1 VPAVRGE
8 RQVTDRRFGGLGR
21 VPPVGSGVVS
31 NPPPLDPGADVL
43 TLTRALVDVP
53 SVSGSEGPLA
63 DAVEAALRGLGGLEV
78 ERVGDAVLARTDLGL
93 PTRVVLAGH
102 LDTVPIADN
111 VPSRFDGTTGLLHG
125 CGTSDMK
132 SGDAVMLRLAGR
144 FGVPGARP
152 AHDLTFVFYDNEE
165 VEAVKNGLGRVARER
180 RGWLYGDLAILLEPT
195 DGEIEA
201 GCQGT
206 LRVRL
211 DTKGRRAHSAR
222 SWLGVNAVHG
232 LAGAL
237 ATLAAYRPRE
247 IEIDGCLYREGLNA
261 VGISG
266 GVAGNVIPDEASL
279 AVNFR
284 YAPDRH
290 EDAAEAHVREVFA
303 QALAD
308 GATLTVTDNAG
319 GALPGLS
326 EPAAAAFVAAVGRP
340 ARAKLGWTD
349 VARFAA
355 FGIPAVNFGPGDPQL
370 AHTRDEHV
378 RVDRL
383 QPAEDALV
391 AYLSGQ
397 ADRSP
402 TSQEPA

>member
-1 VPAVRGE
+1 
-8 RQVTDRRFGGLGR
+8 VTALL
-21 VPPVGSGVVS
+21 
-31 NPPPLDPGADVL
+31 PLDLSADVL
-43 TLTRALVDVP
+43 TLTRALVDAP

-63 DAVEAALRGLGGLEV
+63 DVVEAALRGLGGLEV
-78 ERVGDAVLARTDLGL
+78 ERIGNNVLARTALDR

-111 VPSRFDGTTGLLHG
+111 VPSELREADSVQRLYG

-144 FGVPGARP
+144 FGVPGAEP

-165 VEAVKNGLGRVARER
+165 VESVKNGLGRIARER

-195 DGEIEA
+195 DGEIEG

-206 LRVRL
+206 LRARL
-211 DTKGRRAHSAR
+211 EVKGRRSHSAR
-222 SWLGVNAVHG
+222 SWLGINAIHG
-232 LAGAL
+232 LTGPL
-237 ATLAAYRPRE
+237 AALAAYRARE
-247 IEIDGCLYREGLNA
+247 VQIDGLTYREGLNA
-261 VGISG
+261 VGITG

-279 AVNFR
+279 TVNFR
-284 YAPDRH
+284 YAPDRD

-303 QALAD
+303 EAIDA
-308 GATLTVTDNAG
+308 GATFTVTDNAG

-326 EPAAAAFVAAVGRP
+326 EPAAAAFVTAVGRP

-355 FGIPAVNFGPGDPQL
+355 FGIPAVNYGPGDPTL
-370 AHTRDEHV
+370 AHTREEHV

-391 AYLSGQ
+391 AYLS
-397 ADRSP
+397 ASP
-402 TSQEPA
+402 T